1 MKIISLIDDSD
12 VIKKILKHLGLWL
25 PKRAPA
31 PKANAPPKAVLID
44 YLDSQ
49 IPYLL
54 AKALRSQW
62 LR

>member
-1 MKIISLIDDSD
+1 M
-12 VIKKILKHLGLWL
+12 HLGLWL
-25 PKRAPA
+25 PKREPA
-31 PKANAPPKAVLID
+31 AKANAPPKAVLID